1 MVYSKRGG
9 DNGAGGAGDAAGGG
23 GGAGGGG
30 AAGAGDAGGAGGGGG
45 GAGGNGDNSGG
56 GEGATPPSG
65 KSSFIR
71 CFVGGVFKGYLTIKV
86 NQDKEIR
93 DAFNRY
99 SCEGLQCRH
108 PVKDAVW

>member
-1 MVYSKRGG
+1 
-9 DNGAGGAGDAAGGG
+9 
-23 GGAGGGG
+23 
-30 AAGAGDAGGAGGGGG
+30 
-45 GAGGNGDNSGG
+45 
-56 GEGATPPSG
+56 
-65 KSSFIR
+65 
-71 CFVGGVFKGYLTIKV
+71 LTIKV